1 MEGALDTARLDDIGR
16 SLKLDDKGRRHLF
29 AVIVRIGETIAAHK
43 AATESRI
50 PRTDRNKA
58 LRSIASSLANIE
70 GKVDVLSGHDAGTL
84 TRIFA
89 ATLAELLSNAG
100 VEAGLGQRIS
110 WSTPSF
116 RLLESRDA
124 TSREGP
130 YHLLES
136 ELYRPERESI
146 LRKHAPAVL
155 HGHFHYLRQQLDDF
169 LAVDREHN
177 KGGSE
182 RRPYRNYAVA
192 RLAKTFQQIFGEAP
206 TSSPGGTFCQLCEY
220 ALPELGEDTDGLDS
234 AILRTLRK
242 MRR

>member
-1 MEGALDTARLDDIGR
+1 MEGVPDTTRLDDVGR
-16 SLKLDDKGRRHLF
+16 ALKLDDKGYRHLT
-29 AVIVRIGETIAAHK
+29 AVIVRIGETIAGHK

-70 GKVDVLSGHDAGTL
+70 DKVDVLSGQDASTL
-84 TRIFA
+84 SRIFA

-100 VEAGLGQRIS
+100 VEAGLGQPIS

-130 YHLLES
+130 YNVLES
-136 ELYRPERESI
+136 EHYRPEREAI
-146 LRKHAPAVL
+146 LRTHTSTVL
-155 HGHFHYLRQQLDDF
+155 HGHFRQLKQQLDAF
-169 LAVDREHN
+169 LAVDLEHN

-182 RRPYRNYAVA
+182 GRPYRNYAVA
-192 RLAKTFQQIFGEAP
+192 VLAETFQPIFGEAP
-206 TSSPGGTFCQLCEY
+206 KSSPGGTFCQLCEY
-220 ALPELGEDTDGLDS
+220 ALPELGEDTDGLDT
-234 AILRTLRK
+234 AILRILRAL
-242 MRR
+242 RH